1 MTQAKLDR
9 GVHNPRIIDLITRD
23 EARGEVVLA
32 MIEERPWDTHP
43 EQLEQLNDKLD
54 SYLSY
59 ALDGHLVEQYPQYAG
74 YPVQLRLD
82 CVSEPRGTTVDLLKA
97 ARQVAAQYGIRLL
110 TRVLEAAEIERAP
123 WETAPPD
130 GRGGGDSK

>member
-23 EARGEVVLA
+23 EARSEVVLV
-32 MIEERPWDTHP
+32 MLEERPWDTDS

-82 CVSEPRGTTVDLLKA
+82 CVAEPRGQTADLLKA
-97 ARQVAAQYGIRLL
+97 AGQVAAQYGIRLL
-110 TRVLEAAEIERAP
+110 TRVVEATEIERAP
-123 WETAPPD
+123 WESTPPD
-130 GRGGGDSK
+130 NGNTAAG